1 MGEVDL
7 NELRASGG
15 QPAQAMVTEAKS
27 GKKWKED
34 PSQIVWKVTL
44 NVRPEGA
51 APFKAVIQAPFP
63 ASEGGPSL
71 GRLIGVVYDPHD
83 HKRLAIDPTAQTATF
98 GQMQAGLQQH
108 IVEESLSRGTGG
120 AVFMG
125 GKWITGGPPGQAA
138 SPAAPAPAAGSSSL
152 AGELEKLAS
161 LRDQG
166 ALTEAEFQ
174 AQKAK
179 LLGT

>member
-1 MGEVDL
+1 MGDVTLE
-7 NELRASGG
+7 ELQASGG
-15 QPAQAMVTEAKS
+15 KPASAMIKATKA
-27 GKKWKED
+27 GRKWKED

-44 NVRPEGA
+44 RVTPDGA
-51 APFKAVIQAPFP
+51 APFDAVIRAPFP
-63 ASEGGPSL
+63 ASEGGPSM
-71 GRLIGVVYDPHD
+71 GRLIGVVYDPNNHG
-83 HKRLAIDPTAQTATF
+83 RLAIDPNAPVASF
-98 GQMQAGLQQH
+98 GQVQAGMQQH
-108 IVEESLSRGTGG
+108 IIDQAMRSSTGG
-120 AVFMG
+120 AIF
-125 GKWITGGPPGQAA
+125 TGGRWIQGG
-138 SPAAPAPAAGSSSL
+138 PAAQPASTGTPPAAAPSL